1 MTIEKTR
8 AHIASSVWRAIA
20 QSGVDLSA
28 LPLDQQNKLV
38 DSVTNSL
45 LVEVDEMLGEL
56 SQASRAAEPTVELEG
71 DEHVV
76 WQGRP
81 FLSLVENYTI
91 TSERIKIT
99 KGLFGREIENF
110 ELIRLQDI
118 DFSQNLGERML
129 GIGDVV
135 IKGHDASDPAIT
147 LRNVK
152 EPEKVYE
159 ILRRAWL
166 DARKRYGLTFQE
178 EM

>member
-38 DSVTNSL
+38 DSVTTSL
-45 LVEVDEMLGEL
+45 MVEVDEMLGEL
-56 SQASRAAEPTVELEG
+56 AQPESKTEPDVALEG
-71 DEHVV
+71 NERVV

-91 TSERIKIT
+91 TSERIKII

-118 DFSQNLGERML
+118 DYSQNLGERML

-135 IKGHDASDPAIT
+135 IKGHDPSDPAIV

-159 ILRRAWL
+159 ILRRSWL